1 MPTLVKY
8 SGDDEHHKGSSFCS
22 MDSTRLL
29 PVHDLYNRPYKRML
43 INDPYSLFSN
53 KEKNPSIEILPD
65 ECLYEIFRR
74 LSGSQT
80 RSISACVSK
89 HWLMVM
95 SNVRNSELESNKVKL
110 KVNNQSLDGDEQE
123 NDGYLTRSLDGKK
136 ATDTR
141 LAAIAVGTSARGGL
155 GKLSVRGSNKVT
167 RIGFLAIARSC
178 PSLKVLSLWNV
189 PLIGDG
195 TLVEISKECHL
206 LESLDL
212 SQCSLITNTGL
223 ASIAENCPNL
233 CSLTIESCKN
243 IENEGLQAA
252 ARSCPNLQSISIKD
266 CPLIKDE
273 GITTLL
279 SSSLVLTKVK
289 FQSLDITDL
298 SLAVMG
304 CYGKSI
310 TNLALTSLRNVTQ
323 KGFWAMGN
331 AKGLE
336 SLMSL
341 TVISCYGVT
350 DLSLEA
356 IGHGCRVL
364 KHMGLKKCCFVSDKG
379 LVSFTKAA
387 SFLESLQLEECNR
400 ITQHG
405 ILGTLSN
412 QNSKLK
418 SFSLMKCMGIKD
430 LDHEPVDFSESQSL
444 RSLTIKNCIGFG
456 NTNLA
461 VIGKLCPHLHNLDL
475 TGLDRIND
483 TGLFE
488 FLNAC
493 KVGLLKVNLTDCINL
508 TDEVVMAL
516 AKIHGGTL
524 EVLNLDGCR
533 KIGDDSLAAIAENC
547 LFLKDLDVSKSCI
560 TDSGVSCLSS
570 GGHMNLQV
578 LSLSGC
584 SRVSN
589 ESMNSF
595 EKLGKTL
602 VGLNLQ
608 GCNSIS
614 SSVIESLVVNLW
626 RCDILS

>member
-29 PVHDLYNRPYKRML
+29 SVHDLYNRPYKRMR

-53 KEKNPSIEILPD
+53 KDKNPSIEILPD

-95 SNVRNSELESNKVKL
+95 SNVRNSELESNKVK
-110 KVNNQSLDGDEQE
+110 VNNKSLDGDEQE
-123 NDGYLTRSLDGKK
+123 NDGYLTRSLEGKK

-141 LAAIAVGTSARGGL
+141 LAAIAVGASARGGL

-167 RIGFLAIARSC
+167 RIGFLAIACSC

-189 PLIGDG
+189 PLIGDES
-195 TLVEISKECHL
+195 LVEISKECHL

-212 SQCSLITNTGL
+212 SQCPLITNTGL
-223 ASIAENCPNL
+223 ASIAKNCPNL

-243 IENEGLQAA
+243 VGNESLQAV

-289 FQSLDITDL
+289 LQSLDITDL

-387 SFLESLQLEECNR
+387 CFLESLQLEECNR

-430 LDHEPVDFSESQSL
+430 LDNQPVDFSESQSL

-461 VIGKLCPHLHNLDL
+461 MIGKLCPHLHNLDL

-488 FLNAC
+488 LLKTC
-493 KVGLLKVNLTDCINL
+493 KVGLSKVNLTDCINL

-533 KIGDDSLAAIAENC
+533 KIGDESLAAIAENC

-570 GGHMNLQV
+570 GDHMNLQV

-589 ESMNSF
+589 ESKNSL
-595 EKLGKTL
+595 ERLGKTL